1 MFSKKVYMKYVLFLA
16 LALTGVLAAD
26 QQDDIRADQ
35 RRQDRLRAERNAD
48 LARQRYQEDIRNR
61 DEDQREIRNE
71 EIKKQQQRLN
81 PQ

>member
-1 MFSKKVYMKYVLFLA
+1 MRYILFLT
-16 LALTGVLAAD
+16 LALSGILVAD

-48 LARQRYQEDIRNR
+48 VARQRYQEDIRKR
-61 DEDQREIRNE
+61 DEAQREVRDE
-71 EIKKQQQRLN
+71 EIKKQDQRLN